1 MVRILEKIHRI
12 RKKSFRIHN
21 TGWILIKKSEIGM
34 LIYIVS
40 QAEHARPQRHRRAG
54 GGGETVAQPE
64 QVRHRG
70 GSSTKEENQKLNDN
84 PDIWFNI

>member
-1 MVRILEKIHRI
+1 
-12 RKKSFRIHN
+12 
-21 TGWILIKKSEIGM
+21 M
-34 LIYIVS
+34 LIYIDS
-40 QAEHARPQRHRRAG
+40 QAEHIRHRRAG

-84 PDIWFNI
+84 PDI

>member
-1 MVRILEKIHRI
+1 
-12 RKKSFRIHN
+12 
-21 TGWILIKKSEIGM
+21 M
-34 LIYIVS
+34 LIYIDS
-40 QAEHARPQRHRRAG
+40 QAEHAG

-84 PDIWFNI
+84 PDI

>member
-1 MVRILEKIHRI
+1 
-12 RKKSFRIHN
+12 
-21 TGWILIKKSEIGM
+21 M
-34 LIYIVS
+34 LIYIDS

-84 PDIWFNI
+84 PDIWFNK